1 MIHVQDD
8 NSFHIRQTPSITTHT
23 TRSNI
28 IALVFLCGWN
38 PQRGKYSTSPVN
50 VATRGNLSD
59 DKGKNFT

>member
-1 MIHVQDD
+1 M
-8 NSFHIRQTPSITTHT
+8 RQTPSITTHT

-38 PQRGKYSTSPVN
+38 PQRGKYYTSPVN

-59 DKGKNFT
+59 DKGKNFA